1 MFQGILLHPGS
12 FWAACQFAQADARR
26 SVSSDVIPAF
36 FQYLCLQQSE
46 TLFLLFEDVGN
57 RFQLAFIADRVN
69 D

>member
-1 MFQGILLHPGS
+1 MRCFSDGLFLACLLVCPGRRKTVRIL
-12 FWAACQFAQADARR
+12 RR
-26 SVSSDVIPAF
+26 DPSF
-36 FQYLCLQQSE
+36 FQYLYLQQNE